1 MSQTKD
7 PSPPHSLE
15 FEPAIRPSIRLKI
28 ALMMGMLIMV
38 ALVGLLDYAI
48 GLNFRLYPLYIPPIA
63 VATWRVGTRPGVLV
77 ALASVGAWVVSHWLA
92 GQEFSPAAWVINS
105 VAHMAAFATII
116 VLISFLRRSH
126 AEEQR
131 LARTDPLT
139 GLANPR
145 SFMETADAE
154 LERQRRF
161 QRPLT
166 IAYIDLDN
174 FKMVNDRFGHRAGDE
189 VLSIVAQAL
198 RRSTR
203 ATDHLARLG
212 GDEFAVLMP
221 ETDQQGAR
229 TILERASA
237 AVASEMA
244 QHGWPVSC
252 SVGAVVSVEA
262 ARDVDELVGRAD
274 SLMYQ
279 VKQSGKNAIRIEL
292 ATTEAAS
299 RGELLTKVGGPG

>member
-1 MSQTKD
+1 M
-7 PSPPHSLE
+7 
-15 FEPAIRPSIRLKI
+15 F
-28 ALMMGMLIMV
+28 
-38 ALVGLLDYAI
+38 
-48 GLNFRLYPLYIPPIA
+48 
-63 VATWRVGTRPGVLV
+63 
-77 ALASVGAWVVSHWLA
+77 
-92 GQEFSPAAWVINS
+92 NS
-105 VAHMAAFATII
+105 GAHMAAFATII

-161 QRPLT
+161 PRPLT
-166 IAYIDLDN
+166 IAYMDLDN
-174 FKMVNDRFGHRAGDE
+174 FKAVNDRFGHRAGDE
-189 VLSIVAQAL
+189 VLSVVARAL

-252 SVGAVVSVEA
+252 SVGAVVCVEA

-292 ATTEAAS
+292 VTTGAAT
-299 RGELLTKVGGPG
+299 RGELPTKVGGPG